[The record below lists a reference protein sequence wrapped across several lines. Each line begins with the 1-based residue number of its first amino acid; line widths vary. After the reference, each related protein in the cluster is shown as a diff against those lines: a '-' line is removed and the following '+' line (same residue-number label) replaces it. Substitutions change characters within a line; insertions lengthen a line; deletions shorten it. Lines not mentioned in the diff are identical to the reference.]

1 MNREVP
7 SIPPASRPEVRPA
20 PAARTRR
27 LGRGRRWI
35 PLVLLGSG
43 ALATIVAVR
52 PAAAADP
59 SPADPSPAP
68 TPIVFAR
75 PQYLEFWEGHA
86 TVNGPVVDNVYT
98 LFTRAPEADGSLLVP
113 DGEGGNFHYTAR
125 LVGGPFS
132 DDQAL
137 CAQMISLGI
146 TSLSAWP
153 PGQYAPIVTCDAYR
167 PATPAPAASASDGGT
182 GLRPGGSP
190 TDEEIDIAAGLIGL
204 LLFGGGLAGVALAGG
219 SAAAGALA
227 TAGGVGGVPATP
239 VLMLPPPAGLPAE
252 APPAETPAAEQPPPD
267 PCSGQVTTLEA
278 ASSRA
283 RDIAYGLQSARRFQ
297 AAMDQEI
304 ARLANWTIPM
314 SFGVD
319 LAFLLGG
326 FASKLGPGLI
336 AERLAWKI
344 TEGMAKEVTKSLV
357 KAALGVDDPGL
368 VDLIMKAAKGGSKA
382 SFKDAVK
389 EGLLA
394 HAARGGTTGKEL
406 ARFSEEIAGPMADL
420 FGHTWSVYSTVDS
433 VSGLMG
439 RLNEMRARMLDLHES
454 VSEFELVQRDA
465 LDTMEAARHALDFC
479 RELNAPGHRW

>member
-1 MNREVP
+1 M
-7 SIPPASRPEVRPA
+7 
-20 PAARTRR
+20 
-27 LGRGRRWI
+27 
-35 PLVLLGSG
+35 
-43 ALATIVAVR
+43 AVR

-75 PQYLEFWEGHA
+75 PQYLEFWEGHS
-86 TVNGPVVDNVYT
+86 TSNGPVVDNLYA
-98 LFTRAPEADGSLLVP
+98 LFTQPPDADGSLLVP
-113 DGEGGNFHYTAR
+113 DGESGNFHYKAR
-125 LVGGPFS
+125 LVGGPYT
-132 DDQAL
+132 DDRAL

-146 TSLSAWP
+146 KSLSAWP
-153 PGQYAPIVTCDAYR
+153 PGQYAPTVTCEAYR
-167 PATPAPAASASDGGT
+167 AATPAPGASASNGGT
-182 GLRPGGSP
+182 GQGPGGGP

-204 LLFGGGLAGVALAGG
+204 LLFGGGLAGLALAGG
-219 SAAAGALA
+219 SAAGAALA
-227 TAGGVGGVPATP
+227 TAGGVADAAGGA
-239 VLMLPPPAGLPAE
+239 VLMPPPPAELPAE
-252 APPAETPAAEQPPPD
+252 TPPAETPPAEQPPPD
-267 PCSGQVTTLEA
+267 PCSGQATALEA

-283 RDIAYGLQSARRFQ
+283 RELASGLQSARRFQ

-357 KAALGVDDPGL
+357 KAALGVDDPGV

-394 HAARGGTTGKEL
+394 HAARRGTAGKEL

-433 VSGLMG
+433 VSGLIG
-439 RLNEMRARMLDLHES
+439 RLNEMRTRMLDLHES
-454 VSEFELVQRDA
+454 ISEFELVQRDA
-465 LDTMEAARHALDFC
+465 LDAMEAARHALDFC